1 MKTTSRLLLM
11 ASLIGLTVSA
21 CRTDDDLP
29 DVPQP
34 VVNEPEQITTVE
46 LHMEKASDSS
56 HVHATWSDPDG
67 PGGNEPTIDDITL
80 DTGSVYTVEVHF
92 YDESGD
98 SPVEVTSEIREE
110 GDEHFVCFELAPTE
124 LSDGIAITA
133 TDSDGTYPIGLDSE
147 WVTTGA
153 ATGTLTLKLK
163 HQVGGEKDGTCEPG
177 GTDVEVVF
185 NVTIQ

>member
-1 MKTTSRLLLM
+1 MRKTTHVLM
-11 ASLIGLTVSA
+11 MAALFGLTLSA

-29 DVPQP
+29 EVPQP

-46 LHMEKASDSS
+46 LHMDKADGS
-56 HVHATWSDPDG
+56 HVRATWSDPDG
-67 PGGNEPTIDDITL
+67 PGGNEPTIDDIAL

-98 SPVEVTSEIREE
+98 SPVEVTNEIREE
-110 GDEHFVCFELAPTE
+110 GDEHFICFELDPME
-124 LSDGIAITA
+124 LSNALSITP
-133 TDSDGTYPIGLDSE
+133 TDSDGTYAIGLDSE
-147 WVTTGA
+147 WTTTDA

-185 NVTIQ
+185 NVAIQ